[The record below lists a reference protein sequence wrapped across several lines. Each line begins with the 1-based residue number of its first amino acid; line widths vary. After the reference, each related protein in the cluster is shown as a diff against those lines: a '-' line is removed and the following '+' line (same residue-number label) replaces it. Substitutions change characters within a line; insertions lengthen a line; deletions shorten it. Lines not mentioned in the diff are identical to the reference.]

1 MMRKLDWKLQKKA
14 MKEKLATLKEAR
26 MEKLVNT
33 PISVNI
39 VNYRQIFKTKKNV
52 IKNIV
57 CYKACLAI
65 QGFS

>member
-1 MMRKLDWKLQKKA
+1 

-39 VNYRQIFKTKKNV
+39 VNYR
-52 IKNIV
+52 
-57 CYKACLAI
+57 
-65 QGFS
+65 